1 MKAVKSTKAAVTK
14 IVVVLPDVLEFEKFD
29 TEGESKVTFPRI
41 IGLGSTL
48 SLRYLSEPFAK
59 HLGGD
64 DCYIA
69 RGLFEPNRPV
79 IVPGGLASV
88 EAALAKNKKGVSGK
102 KVVIRLF
109 E

>member
-1 MKAVKSTKAAVTK
+1 
-14 IVVVLPDVLEFEKFD
+14 LDFENFD
-29 TEGESKVTFPRI
+29 AQGESKVTLPRI
-41 IGLGSTL
+41 IGLGSVP

-64 DCYIA
+64 DGYIA

-79 IVPGGLASV
+79 VVPGGLAGI
-88 EAALAKNKKGVSGK
+88 EAALAKNKKGVSGE
-102 KVVIRLF
+102 KVVIRPF